1 MTRTDILMVREV
13 VMGCRFRRSHNRQMQ
28 RGFTV

>member
-1 MTRTDILMVREV
+1 MTRADFTKVLLEA
-13 VMGCRFRRSHNRQMQ
+13 MGCRFRRSHNRQMQ